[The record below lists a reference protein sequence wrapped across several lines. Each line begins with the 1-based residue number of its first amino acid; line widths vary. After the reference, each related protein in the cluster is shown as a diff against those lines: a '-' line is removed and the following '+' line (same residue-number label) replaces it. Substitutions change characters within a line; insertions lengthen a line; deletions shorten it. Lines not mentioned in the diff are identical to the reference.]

1 MPLTQHT
8 NIISEIRKL
17 EVQERRAQQPT
28 SNYIYL
34 PASKILIVF
43 RMLLNQNLAK
53 KKKKS
58 QSHDSPQ
65 SGSLISYQR

>member
-17 EVQERRAQQPT
+17 EVQERSAQQPT

-43 RMLLNQNLAK
+43 RMLLNQSSESGK
-53 KKKKS
+53 KKKKIANIMTLL
-58 QSHDSPQ
+58 
-65 SGSLISYQR
+65 SLDL